1 MHYDQDSGKYHLGRN
16 EGNFSDENFWEEHQE
31 HNVVIPNVDIDGEQV
46 NYMGGRRYSILLTVY
61 GQSIV
66 VVDVLKP
73 TMWIEG
79 GDINADEDN

>member
-1 MHYDQDSGKYHLGRN
+1 
-16 EGNFSDENFWEEHQE
+16 
-31 HNVVIPNVDIDGEQV
+31 
-46 NYMGGRRYSILLTVY
+46 MGGRRYSILLTVY

>member
-1 MHYDQDSGKYHLGRN
+1 MHYDQNTGKYHLGRN
-16 EGNFSDENFWEEHQE
+16 EGTYSDEHLWEEYTL
-31 HNVVIPNVDIDGEQV
+31 NDTIPNVDIKGNEV
-46 NYMGGRRYSILLTVY
+46 KYIGGRKYSILLTIY

-66 VVDVLKP
+66 VVDMEKP